1 MDVPTRL
8 AQTYLEREEVVD
20 RDEASSL
27 CEAVAKALKD
37 ANYKVCA
44 GALAA
49 TASAVLGAPDQFR
62 GGILQGILPG
72 AFDRLGDAKAPVRD
86 AGRELFLALMSSGAV
101 APAELVGEA
110 SPAWRHKNWRVRE
123 ETLRVVERAFAELD
137 REIEAGEL
145 SLPVKAVVAVAA
157 RALED
162 REPAV
167 REAAICAVVAADAAA
182 AAAGGDVLRLLQKHT
197 VRPGQ
202 MKEIQARL
210 RGDEPTPVTRRV
222 ASPALGATRD
232 RAAPQSSGG
241 ARPSTSGSL
250 SGSLSLSG
258 LSGVRRTTSNGSSSN
273 GSSATSGGA
282 SSLRRAGSLG
292 TPAVSSASR
301 AHAASLLA
309 RPATVAGGERPIAR
323 SLSGGT
329 APADPDD
336 PPPYG
341 RATGVVP
348 RIAEGAPPRAAHVDS
363 DRELSNEIDRVAE
376 QLDPKHEWTDR
387 IRAMT
392 RVEALL
398 LGGAAEWDA
407 FPAQLAKL
415 RGPLTAQ
422 VADRRSSIVRQA
434 AHLLVILSAELGGE
448 FEKEAAHFVPE
459 LFKCVVITVQ
469 IISESGDH
477 GIRGVLHNC
486 QARQLVP
493 RLCEAASRDR
503 SVKLRCHATGWL
515 RVIARE
521 WDALGGARNQECVE
535 EALKVMVADGSPD
548 VRAGA
553 RKLFSAYRE
562 RYPEGAAR
570 VAGRLDANTNRL
582 IAREAAAG
590 AHDDDERERAASA
603 LLARRPHTAAT
614 KARPGPTEPG
624 SRDADRPSTVAA
636 SGGRRAG
643 ADGTTSGLG
652 VARVGGGAERAS
664 ARAVP
669 TTTSGLAERANRVG
683 SVGGMATTASR
694 AAAAAARRASA
705 IGGVSDVSGTLAS
718 GASGGRSRASNAARV
733 SRESRSLGAT
743 EATEGAVPNSRRPA
757 SREAPRAKAS
767 TREREG
773 VNPEPEKAEPA
784 AIRGGDSFVSV
795 SVSSALDAALAL
807 RARGSPLHG
816 SGRRA
821 HATASWEAKTAAFDA
836 LAAALRAGGRINKK
850 CASEASSRARELADV
865 FVAHVGDPHHRV
877 AHAVL
882 EAVVEAVP
890 AAGSALEPELERLC
904 PPLFP
909 RLVDA
914 KESVRGLAS
923 AALAAVGDAFPAD
936 AILPSL
942 LASLDAARAPRA
954 KTGVLEF
961 ALYVL
966 SGQGGG
972 TRPGDATAS
981 PASAGSA
988 ALRRWVARVAPL
1000 VSDRHAPLRAA
1011 AAAGLAAVHARADP
1025 VAVLK
1030 HLAAMPLGEAAT
1042 TCRAVAQHAPAVER
1056 EFHAYVAAERRAAE
1070 RAAAEA
1076 EAQYAA
1082 GRARA
1087 GREPGGGLEPEEE
1100 GFSAEE
1106 ESLREESLSGSLS
1119 AEREASD
1126 AREAAA
1132 EETSRRRAEEKAL
1145 VEKARRLRDSQRR
1158 EEEAARRSAD
1168 EVAALEE
1175 ERRAAEEESVSDGF
1189 DASVSD
1195 GDVEIE
1201 HPPHAEDAGDGS
1213 RASPAS
1219 SARAKPLET
1228 ESAAV
1233 RAYRESRA
1241 AADASVERLAA
1252 ARATLA
1258 AAASDPPA
1266 KASPPP
1272 APATP
1277 AASSPPSH
1285 SPAKPTASPALAEA
1299 LASLRD
1305 APGDA
1310 ASPGTRARALASV
1323 RRVLRGG
1330 AAVTA
1335 EEARVVVAAAA
1346 RALSRG
1352 ESAARGEPEPSA
1364 ETKTHALFT
1373 LRDLARCSP
1382 EAFAPHA
1389 PAALPAILDALEDPE
1404 GAERDPEVALGAGDA
1419 LDGVV
1424 DAIAPEAALRAL
1436 APRLRL
1442 ANASAVSS
1450 LSNYSYGTVRN
1461 APNVSAAPVR
1471 CVGGVVARMSA
1482 ASLRGVAPDI
1492 LPGLVE
1498 AFNSTSADVRKA
1510 VVDALVAMYD
1520 ALGDWLLPRLA
1531 GLTAAQHKLLTI
1543 YINRAAERRE
1553 KSGSLGKERV
1563 GGAGRVPL
1571 APRLAQ

>member
-1 MDVPTRL
+1 M
-8 AQTYLEREEVVD
+8 
-20 RDEASSL
+20 
-27 CEAVAKALKD
+27 
-37 ANYKVCA
+37 CA

-145 SLPVKAVVAVAA
+145 SLPVKAIVAFGA

-258 LSGVRRTTSNGSSSN
+258 LSGVCRTTSNGSSSN

-292 TPAVSSASR
+292 NSAVSSASR

-363 DRELSNEIDRVAE
+363 ERELSNEIDRVAE

-570 VAGRLDANTNRL
+570 VAGRLDANTKRL

-590 AHDDDERERAASA
+590 VHDDDERERAASA
-603 LLARRPHTAAT
+603 LLARRPRTAAT
-614 KARPGPTEPG
+614 KARPGPTET
-624 SRDADRPSTVAA
+624 RELDRPSTVAA

-643 ADGTTSGLG
+643 
-652 VARVGGGAERAS
+652 V
-664 ARAVP
+664 
-669 TTTSGLAERANRVG
+669 
-683 SVGGMATTASR
+683 
-694 AAAAAARRASA
+694 
-705 IGGVSDVSGTLAS
+705 
-718 GASGGRSRASNAARV
+718 
-733 SRESRSLGAT
+733 
-743 EATEGAVPNSRRPA
+743 
-757 SREAPRAKAS
+757 
-767 TREREG
+767 
-773 VNPEPEKAEPA
+773 
-784 AIRGGDSFVSV
+784 
-795 SVSSALDAALAL
+795 
-807 RARGSPLHG
+807 
-816 SGRRA
+816 
-821 HATASWEAKTAAFDA
+821 
-836 LAAALRAGGRINKK
+836 
-850 CASEASSRARELADV
+850 
-865 FVAHVGDPHHRV
+865 
-877 AHAVL
+877 
-882 EAVVEAVP
+882 
-890 AAGSALEPELERLC
+890 
-904 PPLFP
+904 
-909 RLVDA
+909 
-914 KESVRGLAS
+914 
-923 AALAAVGDAFPAD
+923 
-936 AILPSL
+936 
-942 LASLDAARAPRA
+942 
-954 KTGVLEF
+954 
-961 ALYVL
+961 
-966 SGQGGG
+966 
-972 TRPGDATAS
+972 
-981 PASAGSA
+981 
-988 ALRRWVARVAPL
+988 
-1000 VSDRHAPLRAA
+1000 
-1011 AAAGLAAVHARADP
+1011 
-1025 VAVLK
+1025 
-1030 HLAAMPLGEAAT
+1030 
-1042 TCRAVAQHAPAVER
+1042 
-1056 EFHAYVAAERRAAE
+1056 
-1070 RAAAEA
+1070 
-1076 EAQYAA
+1076 
-1082 GRARA
+1082 
-1087 GREPGGGLEPEEE
+1087 
-1100 GFSAEE
+1100 
-1106 ESLREESLSGSLS
+1106 
-1119 AEREASD
+1119 
-1126 AREAAA
+1126 
-1132 EETSRRRAEEKAL
+1132 
-1145 VEKARRLRDSQRR
+1145 
-1158 EEEAARRSAD
+1158 
-1168 EVAALEE
+1168 
-1175 ERRAAEEESVSDGF
+1175 
-1189 DASVSD
+1189 
-1195 GDVEIE
+1195 
-1201 HPPHAEDAGDGS
+1201 
-1213 RASPAS
+1213 
-1219 SARAKPLET
+1219 
-1228 ESAAV
+1228 
-1233 RAYRESRA
+1233 
-1241 AADASVERLAA
+1241 
-1252 ARATLA
+1252 
-1258 AAASDPPA
+1258 
-1266 KASPPP
+1266 
-1272 APATP
+1272 
-1277 AASSPPSH
+1277 
-1285 SPAKPTASPALAEA
+1285 
-1299 LASLRD
+1299 
-1305 APGDA
+1305 
-1310 ASPGTRARALASV
+1310 
-1323 RRVLRGG
+1323 
-1330 AAVTA
+1330 
-1335 EEARVVVAAAA
+1335 
-1346 RALSRG
+1346 
-1352 ESAARGEPEPSA
+1352 
-1364 ETKTHALFT
+1364 
-1373 LRDLARCSP
+1373 
-1382 EAFAPHA
+1382 
-1389 PAALPAILDALEDPE
+1389 
-1404 GAERDPEVALGAGDA
+1404 
-1419 LDGVV
+1419 
-1424 DAIAPEAALRAL
+1424 
-1436 APRLRL
+1436 
-1442 ANASAVSS
+1442 
-1450 LSNYSYGTVRN
+1450 
-1461 APNVSAAPVR
+1461 
-1471 CVGGVVARMSA
+1471 
-1482 ASLRGVAPDI
+1482 
-1492 LPGLVE
+1492 
-1498 AFNSTSADVRKA
+1498 
-1510 VVDALVAMYD
+1510 
-1520 ALGDWLLPRLA
+1520 
-1531 GLTAAQHKLLTI
+1531 
-1543 YINRAAERRE
+1543 
-1553 KSGSLGKERV
+1553 
-1563 GGAGRVPL
+1563 
-1571 APRLAQ
+1571 

>member
-1 MDVPTRL
+1 
-8 AQTYLEREEVVD
+8 
-20 RDEASSL
+20 
-27 CEAVAKALKD
+27 
-37 ANYKVCA
+37 VCA

-145 SLPVKAVVAVAA
+145 SLPVKAVVAVGA

-167 REAAICAVVAADAAA
+167 REAAICAMVAADAAA

-250 SGSLSLSG
+250 SGSLSLSLSG

-292 TPAVSSASR
+292 NSAVSSASR

-570 VAGRLDANTNRL
+570 VAGRLDANTKRL
-582 IAREAAAG
+582 IAREAASG

-614 KARPGPTEPG
+614 KARPGPTEP
-624 SRDADRPSTVAA
+624 RDADRPSTVAA

-643 ADGTTSGLG
+643 AEASRDSGLG
-652 VARVGGGAERAS
+652 VTRVGGGAERAS
-664 ARAVP
+664 ARAA
-669 TTTSGLAERANRVG
+669 TTSGLAERANRVG

-718 GASGGRSRASNAARV
+718 GASGGRSRASNAATT
-733 SRESRSLGAT
+733 RESRSLGAT

-767 TREREG
+767 TRERSA
-773 VNPEPEKAEPA
+773 EPEKAEPA

-836 LAAALRAGGRINKK
+836 LAAALRAGGRR

-942 LASLDAARAPRA
+942 LASLEAARAPRA

-1106 ESLREESLSGSLS
+1106 ESLREESLSLS

-1195 GDVEIE
+1195 GDAEIE
-1201 HPPHAEDAGDGS
+1201 HPPHAEDAEDGS

-1335 EEARVVVAAAA
+1335 EEARVVVVAAA

-1442 ANASAVSS
+1442 ANAAVSS
-1450 LSNYSYGTVRN
+1450 LSEFGTVRN

>member
-1 MDVPTRL
+1 M
-8 AQTYLEREEVVD
+8 
-20 RDEASSL
+20 
-27 CEAVAKALKD
+27 
-37 ANYKVCA
+37 CA

-86 AGRELFLALMSSGAV
+86 AGRELFLALMSSGAI

-145 SLPVKAVVAVAA
+145 SLPVKAVVAVGA

-167 REAAICAVVAADAAA
+167 REAAICAMVAADAAA

-232 RAAPQSSGG
+232 RAAPQSLGG

-292 TPAVSSASR
+292 NSAVSSASR

-535 EALKVMVADGSPD
+535 EALKMMVADGSPD

-570 VAGRLDANTNRL
+570 VAGRLDANTKRL
-582 IAREAAAG
+582 IAREAASG

-614 KARPGPTEPG
+614 KARPGPTEP
-624 SRDADRPSTVAA
+624 RDADRPSTVAA

-643 ADGTTSGLG
+643 AEASRDSGLG

-664 ARAVP
+664 ARAA
-669 TTTSGLAERANRVG
+669 TTSGLAERANRVG

-718 GASGGRSRASNAARV
+718 GASGGRSRASNAATT
-733 SRESRSLGAT
+733 RESRSLGAT

-767 TREREG
+767 TRERSA
-773 VNPEPEKAEPA
+773 EPEKADPA
-784 AIRGGDSFVSV
+784 AIRGGDSFASV

-816 SGRRA
+816 SGRRP

-836 LAAALRAGGRINKK
+836 LAAALRAGGRR

-942 LASLDAARAPRA
+942 LASLEAARAPRA

-1106 ESLREESLSGSLS
+1106 ESLREESLSLS

-1195 GDVEIE
+1195 GDAEIE
-1201 HPPHAEDAGDGS
+1201 HPPHAEDAEDGS

-1335 EEARVVVAAAA
+1335 EEARVVVVAAA

-1442 ANASAVSS
+1442 ANAAVSS
-1450 LSNYSYGTVRN
+1450 LSEFGTVRN

>member
-1 MDVPTRL
+1 M
-8 AQTYLEREEVVD
+8 
-20 RDEASSL
+20 
-27 CEAVAKALKD
+27 
-37 ANYKVCA
+37 
-44 GALAA
+44 
-49 TASAVLGAPDQFR
+49 
-62 GGILQGILPG
+62 
-72 AFDRLGDAKAPVRD
+72 
-86 AGRELFLALMSSGAV
+86 
-101 APAELVGEA
+101 
-110 SPAWRHKNWRVRE
+110 
-123 ETLRVVERAFAELD
+123 
-137 REIEAGEL
+137 
-145 SLPVKAVVAVAA
+145 
-157 RALED
+157 
-162 REPAV
+162 
-167 REAAICAVVAADAAA
+167 
-182 AAAGGDVLRLLQKHT
+182 LRLLQKHT

-232 RAAPQSSGG
+232 RAAPQSSG
-241 ARPSTSGSL
+241 ARARRRPGPSPGL
-250 SGSLSLSG
+250 SPLSG
-258 LSGVRRTTSNGSSSN
+258 LSGVRRTTSTISSAT
-273 GSSATSGGA
+273 SSATSGGA

-292 TPAVSSASR
+292 NPAVSSASR

-323 SLSGGT
+323 SLSGGA

-469 IISESGDH
+469 IIAESGDH

-515 RVIARE
+515 RVIVRE

-535 EALKVMVADGSPD
+535 EALKAMVADGSPD

-570 VAGRLDANTNRL
+570 VAGRLDANTKRL

-590 AHDDDERERAASA
+590 VHDDDERERAASA
-603 LLARRPHTAAT
+603 LLARRPRTAAT
-614 KARPGPTEPG
+614 KARPGPTET
-624 SRDADRPSTVAA
+624 RELDRPSTVAA

-643 ADGTTSGLG
+643 VEASRDSGLG

-664 ARAVP
+664 ARAA
-669 TTTSGLAERANRVG
+669 TTSGVAERANRVG

-718 GASGGRSRASNAARV
+718 GASGGRSRAPNAATT
-733 SRESRSLGAT
+733 RERSLGAT
-743 EATEGAVPNSRRPA
+743 EATEGAVPASRRPA
-757 SREAPRAKAS
+757 SRERRARAAASAPRSRRRRSPRSVAGIRSSASPFLPRS
-767 TREREG
+767 TRRWRS
-773 VNPEPEKAEPA
+773 ARA
-784 AIRGGDSFVSV
+784 ARRSTARGAGRTRRRRGRRRRRRSTRWPPRC
-795 SVSSALDAALAL
+795 APGGAGAPRRRP
-807 RARGSPLHG
+807 RARASWRTPSSRTWATRTTASRTPCSRRWWRLFR
-816 SGRRA
+816 RRA
-821 HATASWEAKTAAFDA
+821 
-836 LAAALRAGGRINKK
+836 
-850 CASEASSRARELADV
+850 RARAR
-865 FVAHVGDPHHRV
+865 AR
-877 AHAVL
+877 AAVP
-882 EAVVEAVP
+882 AAVP
-890 AAGSALEPELERLC
+890 AAGGLQGERARARVGGARRGGRRL
-904 PPLFP
+904 P
-909 RLVDA
+909 RG
-914 KESVRGLAS
+914 RHP
-923 AALAAVGDAFPAD
+923 ALAARVAGGG
-936 AILPSL
+936 
-942 LASLDAARAPRA
+942 ARARA

-972 TRPGDATAS
+972 TRPGAATAS

-1030 HLAAMPLGEAAT
+1030 HLAAMPLGEAAA

-1082 GRARA
+1082 GRAHA
-1087 GREPGGGLEPEEE
+1087 ISGLEPEEE

-1106 ESLREESLSGSLS
+1106 EREESLSFS
-1119 AEREASD
+1119 AEREASPPP
-1126 AREAAA
+1126 AASEEA
-1132 EETSRRRAEEKAL
+1132 SRRRAEEKAL

-1168 EVAALEE
+1168 EVAVFEE
-1175 ERRAAEEESVSDGF
+1175 ERRFSAAEEDRMEAQEERRSAEKFSDGLDGLDGS
-1189 DASVSD
+1189 DASVSVSD
-1195 GDVEIE
+1195 SVEIE
-1201 HPPHAEDAGDGS
+1201 HPPRAEDAEDEK

-1219 SARAKPLET
+1219 STRAKPLET

-1258 AAASDPPA
+1258 AAASDPPPA
-1266 KASPPP
+1266 KASPR
-1272 APATP
+1272 ARRRRA
-1277 AASSPPSH
+1277 AASSSPSR

-1310 ASPGTRARALASV
+1310 ASPGTRARALASI

-1335 EEARVVVAAAA
+1335 EEARVVVAAATPRAVARRKRGARRA
-1346 RALSRG
+1346 RALALGGDQDARAVH
-1352 ESAARGEPEPSA
+1352 AARSGA
-1364 ETKTHALFT
+1364 VF
-1373 LRDLARCSP
+1373 ARGVR
-1382 EAFAPHA
+1382 
-1389 PAALPAILDALEDPE
+1389 AA
-1404 GAERDPEVALGAGDA
+1404 
-1419 LDGVV
+1419 
-1424 DAIAPEAALRAL
+1424 RARG
-1436 APRLRL
+1436 APRD
-1442 ANASAVSS
+1442 
-1450 LSNYSYGTVRN
+1450 T
-1461 APNVSAAPVR
+1461 
-1471 CVGGVVARMSA
+1471 
-1482 ASLRGVAPDI
+1482 
-1492 LPGLVE
+1492 
-1498 AFNSTSADVRKA
+1498 
-1510 VVDALVAMYD
+1510 
-1520 ALGDWLLPRLA
+1520 
-1531 GLTAAQHKLLTI
+1531 
-1543 YINRAAERRE
+1543 
-1553 KSGSLGKERV
+1553 
-1563 GGAGRVPL
+1563 
-1571 APRLAQ
+1571 

>member
-1 MDVPTRL
+1 M
-8 AQTYLEREEVVD
+8 
-20 RDEASSL
+20 
-27 CEAVAKALKD
+27 
-37 ANYKVCA
+37 CA

-145 SLPVKAVVAVAA
+145 SLPVKAIVAFGA

-241 ARPSTSGSL
+241 ARPATSGSL

-258 LSGVRRTTSNGSSSN
+258 LSGVRRTTSTISSAT
-273 GSSATSGGA
+273 SSATSGGA

-292 TPAVSSASR
+292 NPAVSSASR

-323 SLSGGT
+323 SLSGGA

-469 IISESGDH
+469 IIAESGDH

-515 RVIARE
+515 RVIVRE

-535 EALKVMVADGSPD
+535 EALKAMVADGSPD

-570 VAGRLDANTNRL
+570 VAGRLDANTKRL

-603 LLARRPHTAAT
+603 LLARRPRTAAT
-614 KARPGPTEPG
+614 KARPGPTET
-624 SRDADRPSTVAA
+624 RELDRPSTVAA
-636 SGGRRAG
+636 SGGRRVGVEASR
-643 ADGTTSGLG
+643 DSGLG

-664 ARAVP
+664 ARAA
-669 TTTSGLAERANRVG
+669 TTSGVAERANRVG

-694 AAAAAARRASA
+694 AAASAARRASA

-718 GASGGRSRASNAARV
+718 GASGGRSRAPNAATT
-733 SRESRSLGAT
+733 RERSLGAT
-743 EATEGAVPNSRRPA
+743 EATEGAVPASRRPA
-757 SREAPRAKAS
+757 SREAPRARR
-767 TREREG
+767 RERSA
-773 VNPEPEKAEPA
+773 EPEKAEPA
-784 AIRGGDSFVSV
+784 IGGGDSFVSV

-836 LAAALRAGGRINKK
+836 LAAALRAGGRR
-850 CASEASSRARELADV
+850 CASEASSRARELADA

-890 AAGSALEPELERLC
+890 AAGRALEPELERLC

-909 RLVDA
+909 RLVDS

-942 LASLDAARAPRA
+942 LASLEAARAPRA

-972 TRPGDATAS
+972 TRPGAATAS

-1030 HLAAMPLGEAAT
+1030 HLAAMPLGEAAA

-1082 GRARA
+1082 GRAHA
-1087 GREPGGGLEPEEE
+1087 ISGLEPEEE

-1106 ESLREESLSGSLS
+1106 EREESLSFS
-1119 AEREASD
+1119 AEREASPPP
-1126 AREAAA
+1126 AASEEA
-1132 EETSRRRAEEKAL
+1132 SRRRAEEKAL

-1168 EVAALEE
+1168 EVAVFEE
-1175 ERRAAEEESVSDGF
+1175 ERRFSAAEEDRMEAQEERRSAEKFSDGLDGLDGS
-1189 DASVSD
+1189 DASVSVSD
-1195 GDVEIE
+1195 SVEIE
-1201 HPPHAEDAGDGS
+1201 HPPRAEDAEDEK

-1219 SARAKPLET
+1219 STRAKPLET

-1258 AAASDPPA
+1258 AAASDPPPA

-1277 AASSPPSH
+1277 AASSSPSR

-1310 ASPGTRARALASV
+1310 ASPGTRARALASI

-1335 EEARVVVAAAA
+1335 EEARVVVAAAT

-1352 ESAARGEPEPSA
+1352 ESAARGEPEPSPSA

-1404 GAERDPEVALGAGDA
+1404 GVERDPEVALGAGDA

-1442 ANASAVSS
+1442 TNAPVVSS
-1450 LSNYSYGTVRN
+1450 LSEFGTVKKT
-1461 APNVSAAPVR
+1461 NVSAAPVR

-1543 YINRAAERRE
+1543 YINRAAERRD

>member
-1 MDVPTRL
+1 
-8 AQTYLEREEVVD
+8 
-20 RDEASSL
+20 
-27 CEAVAKALKD
+27 
-37 ANYKVCA
+37 VCA

-145 SLPVKAVVAVAA
+145 SLPVKAVVAVGA

-167 REAAICAVVAADAAA
+167 REAAICAMVAADAAA

-250 SGSLSLSG
+250 SGSLSLSLSG

-292 TPAVSSASR
+292 NSAVSSASR

-570 VAGRLDANTNRL
+570 VAGRLDANTKRL
-582 IAREAAAG
+582 IAREAASG

-614 KARPGPTEPG
+614 KARPGPTEP
-624 SRDADRPSTVAA
+624 RDADRPSTVAA

-643 ADGTTSGLG
+643 AEASRDSGLG
-652 VARVGGGAERAS
+652 VTRVGGGAERAS
-664 ARAVP
+664 ARAA
-669 TTTSGLAERANRVG
+669 TTSGLAERANRVG

-718 GASGGRSRASNAARV
+718 GASGGRSRASNAATT
-733 SRESRSLGAT
+733 RESRSLGAT

-767 TREREG
+767 TRERSA
-773 VNPEPEKAEPA
+773 EPEKAEPA

-836 LAAALRAGGRINKK
+836 LAAALRAGGRR

-942 LASLDAARAPRA
+942 LASLEAARAPRA

-1087 GREPGGGLEPEEE
+1087 EREPGGGLEPEEE

-1106 ESLREESLSGSLS
+1106 ESLREESLSLS

-1195 GDVEIE
+1195 GDAEIE
-1201 HPPHAEDAGDGS
+1201 HPPHAEDAEDGS

-1219 SARAKPLET
+1219 SAHAKPLET

-1335 EEARVVVAAAA
+1335 EEARVVVVAAA

-1442 ANASAVSS
+1442 ANAAVSS
-1450 LSNYSYGTVRN
+1450 LSEFGTVRN